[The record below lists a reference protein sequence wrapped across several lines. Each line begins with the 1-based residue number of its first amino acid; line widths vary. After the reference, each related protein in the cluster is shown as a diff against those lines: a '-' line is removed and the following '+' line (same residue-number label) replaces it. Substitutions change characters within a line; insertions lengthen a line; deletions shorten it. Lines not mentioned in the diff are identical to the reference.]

1 MEIVT
6 VIDHGR
12 DCQSANRSLL
22 FIVIE
27 TKEGEGGGKGR
38 FMDGQMSGDSGHENR
53 DFLLPGLVFSWTSG
67 KQALPSPVQGNP
79 TRLTT
84 SYDTYTPIDRPRS
97 IVGILN
103 FFASF
108 HRLRCRLESV
118 KIVLA
123 PLPR

>member
-12 DCQSANRSLL
+12 DCQPANRSLL

-67 KQALPSPVQGNP
+67 KQALPPVQGNP